1 MSKFNDTELYIMNN
15 YKIKTQ
21 NMIGLELGISRNK
34 VNSICRKLGLRKIK
48 LKYTL
53 EKDEIIKP
61 IKELN
66 NLYGVTQYGKIINLI
81 TNTTIKPKISKDGYY
96 VITTQQ
102 NYIRKQLL
110 LHRIIALYFI
120 EWYSKTNN
128 VVNHKDGNKLN
139 NKLDNLEWCSVE
151 YNNKHFWNNGKGLC
165 GSQCSNSTIDETI
178 ALNIFNDYHI
188 NRLSQRECQIK
199 YNTTRSIVQKIIY
212 KQRWKHI
219 HNVD

>member
-81 TNTTIKPKISKDGYY
+81 TNTTIKPKISKDG
-96 VITTQQ
+96 
-102 NYIRKQLL
+102 
-110 LHRIIALYFI
+110 
-120 EWYSKTNN
+120 
-128 VVNHKDGNKLN
+128 NKLN